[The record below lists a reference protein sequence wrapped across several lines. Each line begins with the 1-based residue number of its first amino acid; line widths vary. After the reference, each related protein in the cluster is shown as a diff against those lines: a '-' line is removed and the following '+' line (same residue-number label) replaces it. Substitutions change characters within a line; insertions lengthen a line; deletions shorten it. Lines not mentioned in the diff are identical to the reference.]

1 MHVWVKCIQQENA
14 VQLYIRNWQRGKKGN
29 SLLSSPFA
37 WVLLH
42 VDYLPCFHP
51 PVYILTTQDA
61 APRFHMH
68 VCAYPKQL
76 AWIGMQVLAARKWCL
91 IMHVIWMPQL
101 CARWASKIFPHID
114 CFTHWFIVNLFL
126 HECSVQHVQW
136 VCE

>member
-1 MHVWVKCIQQENA
+1 MFELNAYSKKMQFSCTLEIGSGEKRKLFTQQSVCLGSTA
-14 VQLYIRNWQRGKKGN
+14 CG
-29 SLLSSPFA
+29 LSSLFSSTR
-37 WVLLH
+37 LH
-42 VDYLPCFHP
+42 
-51 PVYILTTQDA
+51 LTTQDA